1 MIERQVCLKT
11 HLVLG
16 GNARL
21 LDGVDETGKNHGT
34 SALNIVVEHGVG
46 VLVALKRR
54 EGVLEVLVLNDNRGP
69 ALGESSHHL
78 VKELALLVGRD
89 LRAAG
94 SKVEGVV
101 DKLLVV
107 GSEIESDGKG
117 LERVDTGASSVQRQL
132 ADGNAHTVDSE
143 VTKTENTAAVS
154 DDGDLD
160 LVGPVLNDG
169 GKVALVGEGKVETCG
184 L

>member
-1 MIERQVCLKT
+1 MPKT
-11 HLVLG
+11 YLVLG
-16 GNARL
+16 GNAGL
-21 LDGVDETGKNHGT
+21 LDSVNEAGKNHST
-34 SALNIVVEHGVG
+34 SALDVVVEHGVG

-54 EGVLEVLVLNDNRGP
+54 EGVLEVLVLNDNRRP
-69 ALGESSHHL
+69 ALSKSSHHL
-78 VKELALLVGRD
+78 VQEFALLISGN

-94 SKVEGVV
+94 AKVKRVV
-101 DKLLVV
+101 DQVLVV
-107 GSEIESDGKG
+107 GSEIESDGEG
-117 LERVDTGASSVQRQL
+117 LERVDTGASSVQRQF

-143 VTKTENTAAVS
+143 VTKTEDTAAVS

-169 GKVALVGEGKVETCG
+169 GKVALVSEGEVETCG